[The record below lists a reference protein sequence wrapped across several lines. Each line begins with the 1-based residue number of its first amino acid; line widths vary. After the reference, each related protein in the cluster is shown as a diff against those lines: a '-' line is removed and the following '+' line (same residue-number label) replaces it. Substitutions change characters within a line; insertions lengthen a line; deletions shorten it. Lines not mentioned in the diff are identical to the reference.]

1 MISPRHSQH
10 VICTGF
16 LFLLSLSLLI
26 ASSSAAAASP
36 DPAAV
41 RHGYEYY
48 QIGNLKTSTPGH
60 TEAALMLMGGGKW
73 PHKAFAWF
81 AAKGG
86 HGHFVILRA
95 SGEDDMQRELY
106 TEVGGVA
113 SVQTLVFHNRE
124 AASDPQV
131 LEIVRHAD
139 GIFIAGGD
147 QSNYVNFW
155 KGTPLNVALN
165 QHVEHGKPIGGTSA
179 GLAILGA
186 YAYGAMDGGSI
197 TSKEAMRDPLG
208 KAMTLVGDFMHL
220 PNMQRV
226 ITDTHFHVRDRL
238 GRLISFVANLRHAGH
253 ADVVG
258 LGVDQDAALC
268 VDGHGIG
275 RLFTINNGFAW
286 LVQPKGAPDRIEAG
300 KPLDYL
306 GTRITG
312 VGTQS
317 RIDLD
322 DFKVSRPVFEAIAD
336 VRDGELTV
344 RGEHAPVLVIHGG
357 AGVERASMTPQ
368 IEAGA
373 RAALEL
379 ALRKG
384 YAELKA
390 GKAATDA
397 VTAAITV
404 LEDDPLFNAGKGAV
418 FTHDGKNE
426 LDASIMDGST
436 LAAGAVAGVHR
447 VKNPI
452 LLARAVMDHS
462 PHVMMVGN
470 GAQTFATE
478 QGFKLVDPSYFRTER
493 RWQELQKAL
502 KDDADGVSLT
512 ERLMALKH
520 FGTVGALARDSEG
533 RLAAAT
539 STGGMTDKRYGR
551 VGDSPIIGAGTYADE
566 SCAVSGTGWGE
577 YYIRVSAAREIC
589 MRMADLHESA
599 EQAGK
604 AVINDEI
611 PQMGGDGGAIILGA
625 DGGVAMPFNT
635 EGMYRGWIGADG
647 VPHVA
652 IYDNDPLALPG
663 PMR

>member
-1 MISPRHSQH
+1 MTSPSHSQR
-10 VICTGF
+10 ISRTGF
-16 LFLLSLSLLI
+16 SLAFSVLLLL
-26 ASSSAAAASP
+26 ACSGTAASPP
-36 DPAAV
+36 DPAAA
-41 RHGYEYY
+41 RQGYEYY
-48 QIGNLKTSTPGH
+48 QIGDLNTPTPGR
-60 TEAALMLMGGGKW
+60 TEAALMLMGGGTW

-95 SGEDDMQRELY
+95 SGEDDMQKELY
-106 TEVGGVA
+106 NEVGGVA
-113 SVQTLVFHNRE
+113 SVQTLVFHSRE
-124 AASDPQV
+124 AASDPKV
-131 LEIVRHAD
+131 LDIVRHAD

-165 QHVEHGKPIGGTSA
+165 RHVAQGKPIGGTSA

-197 TSKEAMRDPLG
+197 TAKEAMHDPLG
-208 KAMTLVGDFMHL
+208 KSMTMVGDFMHL

-226 ITDTHFHVRDRL
+226 ITDTHFHKRGRL
-238 GRLISFVANLRHAGH
+238 GRLIAFVANVRHAGH
-253 ADVVG
+253 ADVIG

-268 VDGHGIG
+268 VDGKGSG

-286 LVQPKGAPDRIEAG
+286 LVQPKGAADRIEAG
-300 KPLDYL
+300 KPLDYR

-317 RIDLD
+317 RIDLH
-322 DFKVSRPVFEAIAD
+322 DFEVSRPVFDAIAD
-336 VRDGELTV
+336 VEGGELTL
-344 RGEHAPVLVIHGG
+344 RGEHAPMLVIHGG
-357 AGVERASMTPQ
+357 AGVERAGMTPQ
-368 IEAGA
+368 MEAAA
-373 RAALEL
+373 REALEL

-390 GKAATDA
+390 GKTATDA
-397 VTAAITV
+397 VGAAITV

-447 VKNPI
+447 VRNPI
-452 LLARAVMDHS
+452 LLARAVMEHS
-462 PHVMMVGN
+462 PHVMMVGD
-470 GAQTFATE
+470 GAETFATE
-478 QGFKLVDPSYFRTER
+478 QGFKLVDPSYFRTDR

-502 KDDADGVSLT
+502 KDDMAGVPLT
-512 ERLMALKH
+512 ERLLALKH
-520 FGTVGALARDSEG
+520 FGTVGALARDDEG
-533 RLAAAT
+533 RLAAGT
-539 STGGMTDKRYGR
+539 STGGMTDKQYGR
-551 VGDSPIIGAGTYADE
+551 VGDSPIIGAGTYANVA
-566 SCAVSGTGWGE
+566 CAVSGTGWGE

-589 MRMADLHESA
+589 MRMTELNESA
-599 EQAGK
+599 EQAGR

-625 DGGVAMPFNT
+625 DGSVSMPFNT

-652 IYDNDPLALPG
+652 IYSSDALSP
-663 PMR
+663 PRPSH